1 MRKDNRL
8 NEEDRQVLNGLKVTF
23 LYVVTVLVAG
33 LIVVKVLELFI
44 IP

>member
-8 NEEDRQVLNGLKVTF
+8 NEEDRQVLNGLKVTL
-23 LYVVTVLVAG
+23 LYVLTVLVAG
-33 LIVVKVLELFI
+33 LIVVKILEFL

>member
-44 IP
+44 MP

>member
-1 MRKDNRL
+1 MNHNNRL
-8 NEEDRQVLNGLKVTF
+8 NEEYRLVLNGLKVTF
-23 LYVVTVLVAG
+23 LYMVTVLVAG

>member
-8 NEEDRQVLNGLKVTF
+8 NEEDRQVLNGLKVTL

>member
-23 LYVVTVLVAG
+23 LYMVTVLVAG
-33 LIVVKVLELFI
+33 LIVVKILEFL